1 MLIKILNKTINV
13 DIQNGIFVLFLAKK
27 KLDRILIK
35 ANAGIPQ
42 PKYFKA
48 DAVILIFSRVKDPYP
63 NNALTISLEA
73 KIKPKLAGIEN
84 KSESS
89 IDLL

>member
-1 MLIKILNKTINV
+1 M
-13 DIQNGIFVLFLAKK
+13 
-27 KLDRILIK
+27 
-35 ANAGIPQ
+35 
-42 PKYFKA
+42 
-48 DAVILIFSRVKDPYP
+48 KDPYP

-89 IDLL
+89 IDLLWIFEIFEKFFCLKALDNIGKETVPTAIPAIAKLI